1 MSAARPLLCNH
12 CGVIDAPRL
21 SPGTGPHVAK
31 ASCAAC
37 HGFIKWLPKLIMK
50 ETKVIACVNRVVLLG
65 TIGKYGVTLKY
76 ATNGTPCASFTLVV
90 TEQGQDG
97 KEHAT
102 FIECEVWG
110 KKAERASDL
119 ASGDWVLFEGRLRK
133 RQKGESQWEI
143 VVSGFEVTPLRASA
157 EVVT

>member
-1 MSAARPLLCNH
+1 
-12 CGVIDAPRL
+12 
-21 SPGTGPHVAK
+21 
-31 ASCAAC
+31 
-37 HGFIKWLPKLIMK
+37 WLPKLIMK

-119 ASGDWVLFEGRLRK
+119 ACGDWVLLEGRLRK